1 MAKKTDSNGT
11 ILEQS
16 KYDLNSINGRL
27 PRGEGHFEIGKLK
40 GKECLRYFKR
50 CQGKKLV
57 VSGYT
62 ERSCYIA
69 MVKKEKEYLDSLEKA
84 KRYEQG
90 ALDADF
96 IEAFRKWLT
105 DIKQKDRSLKKSTFD
120 RAERTFD
127 TRIVGDGK
135 FAGMKVGDVD
145 KKTIEGFLDYV
156 MYEAPRTGS
165 DKKGFSLSETK
176 KVYDLLNQFFHYFY
190 EKDPISN
197 PMLSVP
203 RPKQK
208 QDDTGSIDTD
218 NEEIDADLVLTDDEI
233 TRFEDE
239 CFRRDTTKWGLV
251 LIFMLETFI
260 RQGEMRALK
269 WKNIDFKN
277 RTVYIRETASVVKV
291 RNPASSKKQ
300 EIDFTVPKTKC
311 SIRSV
316 RMSEIAMDA
325 MSAWKERT
333 TYSSDDDRVATT
345 DGGKVITQP
354 CLTRALNRVLRNA
367 EIDKKITLHY
377 LRHSGISYWLRKG
390 MPIDV
395 VSKMA
400 GHAST
405 KITEQR
411 YYHIINQQLDEAA
424 DLMDMINAQRRKK
437 SKQIKVPSLM
447 ARR

>member
-16 KYDLNSINGRL
+16 KYDLDSINSKL
-27 PRGEGHFEIGKLK
+27 ARGEGHFERGMLK

-62 ERSCYIA
+62 ERSCFIE
-69 MVKKEKEYLDSLEKA
+69 MEKKQKEYLDSVEKA

-90 ALDADF
+90 SLDADF
-96 IEAFRKWLT
+96 VEAFRKWLT
-105 DIKQKDRSLKKSTFD
+105 EVKQKDRSLKKSTFD
-120 RAERTFD
+120 RAERTFE
-127 TRIVGDGK
+127 TRIVGDSK
-135 FAGMKVGDVD
+135 FADMKVRDVD
-145 KKTIEGFLDYV
+145 KRTIENFLDYV

-165 DKKGFSLSETK
+165 DNKGYSYSETK
-176 KVYDLLNQFFHYFY
+176 KVYDLLNQFFRYFY
-190 EKDPISN
+190 EKDPVSN
-197 PMLSVP
+197 PMVSVKK
-203 RPKQK
+203 PK
-208 QDDTGSIDTD
+208 DDRRSNTGGDTVD
-218 NEEIDADLVLTDDEI
+218 KDLVLTDDEI

-251 LIFMLETFI
+251 LVFMLETFI

-269 WKNIDFKN
+269 WRNIDFKN
-277 RTVYIRETASVVKV
+277 RTVYICETASTYKV
-291 RNPASSKKQ
+291 READSLKKQ
-300 EIDFTVPKTKC
+300 GIEFVDPKTEC
-311 SIRSV
+311 SNRCV
-316 RMSEIAMDA
+316 RMSEVAMDA
-325 MSAWKERT
+325 MRLWKEKT
-333 TYSSDDDRVATT
+333 KYNGDDDRVATT

-354 CLTRALNRVLRNA
+354 CLTRALNIVLRNA

-377 LRHSGISYWLRKG
+377 LRHSGISYWLRHG
-390 MPIDV
+390 VHIDV

-411 YYHIINQQLDEAA
+411 YYHIIHTQLDDAA
-424 DLMDMINAQRRKK
+424 DQMNLINAERRKK
-437 SKQIKVPSLM
+437 SRQIKIPSLM